1 MAGMEGMES
10 FVAAVEEE
18 AAGWREFDR
27 DTKEME
33 RVARRLPVRAA
44 ALAMLSTF
52 EQLHELSD
60 RLAPALGV
68 DLIALDIANTEITFQ
83 IGEIDS
89 KDYFHL
95 LNDVA
100 SFQSLW
106 RIFEYSKR
114 EDATPEGRI
123 KAVLKER
130 AGYPSRHAF
139 AIHVL
144 RHDAVRSGRADLVP
158 DTMLAESLTALVFA
172 RTKLAGGERDAVGL
186 RERLARAGGEGSEK
200 PGKRFVHELAGEVE
214 PLFFELG
221 EKRLDPELR
230 DLTNEARR
238 RVRRMGASED
248 AVSEDRLVS
257 WSALEEAAEG
267 GEERP
272 AGLYSYLKAT
282 KEKDEDSGLV
292 AEWATDKLAR
302 LLAKANLSAQQWEAL
317 EAAFRLGGNKEAAE
331 ELGRSP
337 NQVGVEKAKAL
348 EKLHHA
354 AGP

>member
-1 MAGMEGMES
+1 MKDMEA
-10 FVAAVEEE
+10 FVAAVEKEV
-18 AAGWREFDR
+18 AAWHEFDR

-33 RVARRLPVRAA
+33 QVARRFPTKAA

-52 EQLHELSD
+52 EQLHELND
-60 RLAPALGV
+60 RLAPVLGV
-68 DLIALDIANTEITFQ
+68 DLIELDMANTEITFQ

-95 LNDVA
+95 LNDIA

-106 RIFEYSKR
+106 RIFEYSKL

-158 DTMLAESLTALVFA
+158 DTMLTESLTALVFA
-172 RTKLAGGERDAVGL
+172 RTRLAGGERDAMGL
-186 RERLARAGGEGSEK
+186 RGRLVRAGGESSEK
-200 PGKRFVHELAGEVE
+200 PGKRFIHELAGEVE

-221 EKRLDPELR
+221 EKRLDPKLR

-238 RVRRMGASED
+238 RVRRMGASKD
-248 AVSEDRLVS
+248 AVSEDRLAS

-272 AGLYSYLKAT
+272 PGLDSYLKAT
-282 KEKDEDSGLV
+282 KEMGEDSNLG
-292 AEWATDKLAR
+292 AEWAADELAR
-302 LLAKANLSAQQWEAL
+302 LLAKANLSAQQWEAF
-317 EAAFRLGGNKEAAE
+317 EAAARLGSNKEAAE

-354 AGP
+354 AEL